1 MLCILNICQ
10 ACVFTFIQTLN
21 TLFRFLQTFF
31 LMVQPW
37 ACQRVHDPSP
47 CRLYRCTLPII
58 ILWFR
63 LDAAGCPMLL
73 IFLPSFIISLC
84 SPGLKLLPETQSALP
99 LRACLEGRVLVGQ
112 HAVPKELLYLSLPPP
127 SERVTSRAAGYIE
140 LLRHATCSTWRSGP
154 NSCLCLPP
162 AGTRSQVVFPHCRTK
177 MNKLERLDKLD
188 VEAEIDNQIVE

>member
-1 MLCILNICQ
+1 
-10 ACVFTFIQTLN
+10 
-21 TLFRFLQTFF
+21 
-31 LMVQPW
+31 MVQPW

-99 LRACLEGRVLVGQ
+99 LCACLEGRVLVGQ
-112 HAVPKELLYLSLPPP
+112 HAVPKELLYLPPP
-127 SERVTSRAAGYIE
+127 VNGLRLELRDTLNYCGMPHAAPGDRDLIAVFVYLQQVHARRLFFFTVAQKWTSWKGWTSWM
-140 LLRHATCSTWRSGP
+140 LRQKSII
-154 NSCLCLPP
+154 
-162 AGTRSQVVFPHCRTK
+162 K
-177 MNKLERLDKLD
+177 
-188 VEAEIDNQIVE
+188 